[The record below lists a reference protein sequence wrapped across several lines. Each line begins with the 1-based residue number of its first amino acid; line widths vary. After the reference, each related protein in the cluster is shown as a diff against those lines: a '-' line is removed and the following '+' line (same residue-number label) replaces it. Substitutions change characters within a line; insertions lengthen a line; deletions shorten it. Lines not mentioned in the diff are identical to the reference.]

1 MAKGIDF
8 FKIGQISGG
17 AQPDIA
23 GAVSKGLQM
32 GLGILEKLEND
43 RKKAD
48 AEIAGVI
55 NTIGDDYDPSLFQVD
70 SVRNALTNVLQNSKI
85 EAAKL
90 IQERR
95 ELSPTDERYTEL
107 TSQIN
112 TIRGSF
118 DRLNKN
124 ALGYNDVA
132 KQYAELRRTKQL
144 STAMDGQMVQDLDA
158 ILLKGQFNVK
168 DDGKGNL
175 TYIANGREYTQE
187 QLDDFAMPN
196 YNLATS
202 YAGQIDGIEKYSQ
215 STGKEIK
222 EGDTQYSKLAIGLGN
237 LLNNYTDQEL
247 KSAGIDGFINGQP
260 LFLSTPEEKSTL
272 LMLSGADLKA
282 FVQGKLMDNYLNISS
297 EAAKLYKAPEPKAT
311 KLTVSEQKR
320 LQILDLYNK
329 SLPQIRP
336 TLTSFLNSNKT
347 AQDAINNFSKLG
359 LNVTDQVQDDDGN
372 IIAITVKHGLVNEPT
387 QISLTDPVAAEV
399 GLSNALGYSILGG
412 VYTPETTTGPEQTPT
427 DSTSSTPE
435 KIPGTLEEGQ
445 YPENFANLDT
455 AERPR
460 SEINTVKEYTK
471 IQGMVEDAGVPSSRK
486 RDIASKVQEELKDF
500 YGNNYSEANI
510 NKAIFDVVG
519 RKNYNEKLK
528 SDFEKGTQEQ
538 ASLENIQKAST
549 TKLTRAE
556 LKRYSSAER
565 KKILKAVNKTAAIDL
580 TEQDILIAE
589 YMKKTGDTIENVN
602 TRLASSDL
610 PTTLPN
616 N

>member
-8 FKIGQISGG
+8 FKIGQVSGG

-70 SVRNALTNVLQNSKI
+70 SVRSTLTNVLQNSKI

-124 ALGYNDVA
+124 ALGYNDIA

-222 EGDTQYSKLAIGLGN
+222 EGDTQYNKLAIGLGN

-297 EAAKLYKAPEPKAT
+297 EAAKLYKAPVPEFEKPTEGDKKYARDTENILAAADIMYSLGELPSTLPGLTEIPINSREYVINAELEAQQAAIAKEKLDKDDALTAEEISNKYPAPYYTLDLRPIKSIRQALTIAYGADQRQIQEVLT
-311 KLTVSEQKR
+311 KL
-320 LQILDLYNK
+320 
-329 SLPQIRP
+329 
-336 TLTSFLNSNKT
+336 
-347 AQDAINNFSKLG
+347 
-359 LNVTDQVQDDDGN
+359 
-372 IIAITVKHGLVNEPT
+372 
-387 QISLTDPVAAEV
+387 
-399 GLSNALGYSILGG
+399 
-412 VYTPETTTGPEQTPT
+412 
-427 DSTSSTPE
+427 
-435 KIPGTLEEGQ
+435 
-445 YPENFANLDT
+445 
-455 AERPR
+455 
-460 SEINTVKEYTK
+460 
-471 IQGMVEDAGVPSSRK
+471 
-486 RDIASKVQEELKDF
+486 
-500 YGNNYSEANI
+500 
-510 NKAIFDVVG
+510 
-519 RKNYNEKLK
+519 
-528 SDFEKGTQEQ
+528 
-538 ASLENIQKAST
+538 ST
-549 TKLTRAE
+549 TKDYDASKLLFSTQSTPDTSEGTIKLPPLPDKKTEIIQTIQLRGKYAYAKDYLDVIE
-556 LKRYSSAER
+556 KLIGEVKAYKKIRDR
-565 KKILKAVNKTAAIDL
+565 KKADYTAKDKKERNEKIAQIEEFKQALKGEFPNLDL
-580 TEQDILIAE
+580 SNIQIP
-589 YMKKTGDTIENVN
+589 K
-602 TRLASSDL
+602 
-610 PTTLPN
+610 
-616 N
+616 

>member
-8 FKIGQISGG
+8 FKIGQVSGG

-32 GLGILEKLEND
+32 GLGILQKLEND

-48 AEIAGVI
+48 AEIASVI

-70 SVRNALTNVLQNSKI
+70 SVRNTLTNVLQNSKI

-95 ELSPTDERYTEL
+95 GLSPTDERYTEL

-124 ALGYNDVA
+124 ATSYNDIA
-132 KQYAELRRTKQL
+132 KQYAELRRAKQL
-144 STAMDGQMVQDLDA
+144 STAMGGQMVQDLDA

-222 EGDTQYSKLAIGLGN
+222 EGDTQYNKLAIGLGN

-282 FVQGKLMDNYLNISS
+282 FVQDKLMDNYLNISS
-297 EAAKLYKAPEPKAT
+297 EAAKLYKAPEPEIS
-311 KLTVSEQKR
+311 KLTLSEQKR

-372 IIAITVKHGLVNEPT
+372 IIAITVKHGLVDEST

-412 VYTPETTTGPEQTPT
+412 VYTPQTATEPEQTPA
-427 DSTSSTPE
+427 DSTVSATE

-455 AERPR
+455 TERLR
-460 SEINTVKEYTK
+460 SSIDTTEMFTK
-471 IQGMVEDAGVPSSRK
+471 IQSMVVDAGVPSSRK
-486 RDIASKVQEELKDF
+486 RDFASKIQKELKDF

-510 NKAIFDVVG
+510 NKAIFDVIG

-528 SDFEKGTQEQ
+528 TDFEKGAEEQ
-538 ASLENIQKAST
+538 TSLETIQKAST
-549 TKLTRAE
+549 ATLTRAE
-556 LKRYSSAER
+556 LQKLSSR
-565 KKILKAVNKTAAIDL
+565 DLNKILKAVNKTQAIDL
-580 TEQDILIAE
+580 TEQDILIAAYIQE
-589 YMKKTGDTIENVN
+589 TGDTIENVN
-602 TRLASSDL
+602 TRLASSNL
-610 PTTLPN
+610 PII
-616 N
+616 